1 MSRMMMD
8 IIFGYLSKINGKQNL
23 DVEKL
28 SKATKQ
34 KTLQYEIIFFPV
46 FLICYQINNAEAN
59 H

>member
-1 MSRMMMD
+1 MMD
-8 IIFGYLSKINGKQNL
+8 IIFGYLSKINGKENL